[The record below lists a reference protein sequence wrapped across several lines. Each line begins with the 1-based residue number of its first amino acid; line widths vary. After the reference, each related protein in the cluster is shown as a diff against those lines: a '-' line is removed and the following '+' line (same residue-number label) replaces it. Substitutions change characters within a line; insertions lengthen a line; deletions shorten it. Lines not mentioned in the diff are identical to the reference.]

1 MRLSSLEAAL
11 PPVEARVLRSALL
24 SSVPGIAHGLTG
36 RIPGMGRADGNVG
49 YGPPRDKE
57 DAWEMRQAWA
67 SVVGVDPARL
77 ATAGQIH
84 GNAVLRV
91 RSDDAGVGARPDSG
105 RVGLGD
111 ALISN
116 EAGPVLFSLHADC
129 LPLLLVD
136 PGDHRRGPAI
146 AAVHAGWRGTVA
158 DVAGETV
165 RAMQS
170 AFGSRPE
177 ELLAYIGPAI
187 GACCYEVG
195 SDVAEAWQAAAP
207 WGTEALSRDGGGL
220 AFDLVRA
227 NATQLE
233 RVGLLPHR
241 IEQAGVCTSC
251 SGGAWF
257 SHRGQGPTT
266 GRFAAIITLEV

>member
-91 RSDDAGVGARPDSG
+91 HSDDAGVGARPDSG
-105 RVGLGD
+105 LVGLGD

-136 PGDHRRGPAI
+136 PERPGYLPPGNGPSARARAPAGRLSARR
-146 AAVHAGWRGTVA
+146 R
-158 DVAGETV
+158 
-165 RAMQS
+165 
-170 AFGSRPE
+170 RP
-177 ELLAYIGPAI
+177 
-187 GACCYEVG
+187 CR
-195 SDVAEAWQAAAP
+195 AAP
-207 WGTEALSRDGGGL
+207 S
-220 AFDLVRA
+220 
-227 NATQLE
+227 
-233 RVGLLPHR
+233 
-241 IEQAGVCTSC
+241 
-251 SGGAWF
+251 
-257 SHRGQGPTT
+257 
-266 GRFAAIITLEV
+266 